1 MSLNH
6 VFIQGRLVRDVELR
20 STQSG
25 TSVAT
30 LTVAVDRDY
39 ARDGASDKTDFVNVV
54 CWKQT
59 AEFASKYMSKG
70 SMVVVS
76 GRLESRKWED
86 KNGNKR
92 TEWEVVADRLY
103 FGESKKNSDNNYQP
117 PVNNP
122 NPNVSAAD
130 FVELE
135 DDAGGELPFDMG

>member
-6 VFIQGRLVRDVELR
+6 VFLQGRLVRDVELR

-30 LTVAVDRDY
+30 LTIAVDRDY

-86 KNGNKR
+86 KAGQKR

-103 FGESKKNSDNNYQP
+103 FGESKRNNNDNSYQP
-117 PVNNP
+117 PTG

-130 FVELE
+130 FVEL
-135 DDAGGELPFDMG
+135 DDDPANPLPF

>member
-6 VFIQGRLVRDVELR
+6 VFLQGRLVRDVELR

-30 LTVAVDRDY
+30 LTIAVDRDY

-59 AEFASKYMSKG
+59 AEFASKYMQKG

-103 FGESKKNSDNNYQP
+103 FGESKRNNNDSSFQP
-117 PVNNP
+117 PQAQNVN
-122 NPNVSAAD
+122 AAD
-130 FVELE
+130 FEDLE
-135 DDAGGELPFDMG
+135 DDAGGELPFDLG

>member
-6 VFIQGRLVRDVELR
+6 VFLQGRLTREVELR
-20 STQSG
+20 TTQSG
-25 TSVAT
+25 TSVST
-30 LTVAVDRDY
+30 LTIAVDRDY

-59 AEFASKYMSKG
+59 AEFASKYLSKG
-70 SMVVVS
+70 SMVIVS

-86 KNGNKR
+86 KAGQKR

-103 FGESKKNSDNNYQP
+103 FGESKRNNDSGNFQP
-117 PVNNP
+117 PARTP
-122 NPNVSAAD
+122 SPNVSAAD

-135 DDAGGELPFDMG
+135 DLPF

>member
-6 VFIQGRLVRDVELR
+6 VFLQGRLVRDVELR

-30 LTVAVDRDY
+30 LTIAVDRDY

-86 KNGNKR
+86 KAGQKR

-103 FGESKKNSDNNYQP
+103 FGESKRNNNGNSYQQP
-117 PVNNP
+117 TG

-130 FVELE
+130 FEDLD

>member
-6 VFIQGRLVRDVELR
+6 VFLQGRLVRDVELR

-30 LTVAVDRDY
+30 LTIAVDRDY

-86 KNGNKR
+86 KAGQKR

-103 FGESKKNSDNNYQP
+103 FGESKRNNNDNSYQP
-117 PVNNP
+117 PTG

-130 FVELE
+130 FVELDSGDSE
-135 DDAGGELPFDMG
+135 DLPF

>member
-6 VFIQGRLVRDVELR
+6 VFLQGRLVRDVELR

-30 LTVAVDRDY
+30 LTIAVDRDY

-59 AEFASKYMSKG
+59 AEFASRYMSKG

-86 KNGNKR
+86 KSGNKR

-103 FGESKKNSDNNYQP
+103 FGESKRNNDNNSYQP
-117 PVNNP
+117 PTG

-130 FVELE
+130 FEDLE
-135 DDAGGELPFDMG
+135 DDAGGELPFDLG

>member
-6 VFIQGRLVRDVELR
+6 VFLQGRLVRDVELR

-30 LTVAVDRDY
+30 LTIAVDRDY

-86 KNGNKR
+86 KAGQKR

-103 FGESKKNSDNNYQP
+103 FGESKRNNNGNSYQP
-117 PVNNP
+117 PMG

-130 FVELE
+130 FVELDSGDPE
-135 DDAGGELPFDMG
+135 DLPF

>member
-6 VFIQGRLVRDVELR
+6 VFLQGRLVRDVELR

-30 LTVAVDRDY
+30 LTIAVDRDY

-86 KNGNKR
+86 KAGQKR

-103 FGESKKNSDNNYQP
+103 FGESKRNNNGNSYQP
-117 PVNNP
+117 PTG

-130 FVELE
+130 FVELDSGDPE
-135 DDAGGELPFDMG
+135 DLPF

>member
-6 VFIQGRLVRDVELR
+6 VFLQGRLVRDVELR

-30 LTVAVDRDY
+30 MTVAVDRDY

-59 AEFASKYMSKG
+59 AEFASKYLSKG

-86 KNGNKR
+86 KAGQKR
-92 TEWEVVADRLY
+92 TEWEVIADRLY
-103 FGESKKNSDNNYQP
+103 FGESKRNNNDCGFQTP
-117 PVNNP
+117 QAQ
-122 NPNVSAAD
+122 NVSAAD
-130 FVELE
+130 FVELDNVDQE
-135 DDAGGELPFDMG
+135 DIPF